1 MGHVCAYANNQ
12 HQLGKD
18 IGNDP
23 RESSFYQALVL
34 CDGVLVVLDAKATP
48 FTRIWCAFEEAT
60 AVTMDDAA
68 RPGKGHFLLDIA
80 TVPSDTPEKAEL
92 LTDGLSPEEQKL
104 EARYKGYAYQKS
116 GWLAKSEREQS
127 FPIDVVYEALQKF
140 SVSVRWRG

>member
-23 RESSFYQALVL
+23 RESSFYQALAL

-60 AVTMDDAA
+60 AVTMDSAA
-68 RPGKGHFLLDIA
+68 RPGKGRFLLDIA
-80 TVPSDTPEKAEL
+80 TVPSGNPETQSENKAEL
-92 LTDGLSPEEQKL
+92 LTDGLSPVE
-104 EARYKGYAYQKS
+104 
-116 GWLAKSEREQS
+116 
-127 FPIDVVYEALQKF
+127 
-140 SVSVRWRG
+140 

>member
-1 MGHVCAYANNQ
+1 MGQVCAYANNQ

-23 RESSFYQALVL
+23 RESSFYQALAL

-80 TVPSDTPEKAEL
+80 TVPSGNPEKAEL
-92 LTDGLSPEEQKL
+92 LTDGLSPEEQKM
-104 EARYKGYAYQKS
+104 EAKRQKLPGEDS
-116 GWLAKSEREQS
+116 GWLAKS
-127 FPIDVVYEALQKF
+127 
-140 SVSVRWRG
+140 

>member
-18 IGNDP
+18 IGSDP

-80 TVPSDTPEKAEL
+80 TVPSGNPEKAEL
-92 LTDGLSPEEQKL
+92 LTDGLSPEEQKHI
-104 EARYKGYAYQKS
+104 ES
-116 GWLAKSEREQS
+116 VISPFI
-127 FPIDVVYEALQKF
+127 FPIMEVLKRSRAFDGIASATTHVQAYLDA
-140 SVSVRWRG
+140 R